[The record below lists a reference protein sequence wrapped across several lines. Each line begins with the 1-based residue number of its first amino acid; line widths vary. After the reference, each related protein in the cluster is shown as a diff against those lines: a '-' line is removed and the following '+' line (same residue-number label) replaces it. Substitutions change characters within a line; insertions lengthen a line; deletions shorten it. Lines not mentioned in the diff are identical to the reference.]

1 MSDRP
6 KSRLPEDPSGIDQPH
21 DVLAAEEFAMP
32 MRSRGDVPTDPIH
45 EPHDVL
51 AAEEFAMPTA
61 GVPASSSDGLVDPRT
76 LIPALVIVGLVLLL
90 LRRRR
95 HVS

>member
-1 MSDRP
+1 MTDDS
-6 KSRLPEDPSGIDQPH
+6 KTGLPQDPTGIEQAH

-32 MRSRGDVPTDPIH
+32 MRSRGVPNDPNR

-51 AAEEFAMPTA
+51 AAEEFAMPT
-61 GVPASSSDGLVDPRT
+61 GGGTLSGPGGLDPRT
-76 LIPALVIVGLVLLL
+76 LLPALALLAAVVLL

-95 HVS
+95 S

>member
-1 MSDRP
+1 MSDQP
-6 KSRLPEDPSGIDQPH
+6 NPRLPEDPTGSDQPH

-32 MRSRGDVPTDPIH
+32 VPSVGDIPPDPIH

-51 AAEEFAMPTA
+51 AAEEFAMPTG

-76 LIPALVIVGLVLLL
+76 LIPLLVIAALAVFLL
-90 LRRRR
+90 LRRR
-95 HVS
+95 

>member
-6 KSRLPEDPSGIDQPH
+6 KPRLPQDPTGIDQPH

-32 MRSRGDVPTDPIH
+32 TRSAGDIPSDPIH
-45 EPHDVL
+45 QPHDVL
-51 AAEEFAMPTA
+51 AAEEFAMPA
-61 GVPASSSDGLVDPRT
+61 GGVASGGPGGLQLRT
-76 LIPALVIVGLVLLL
+76 LLPSALLTIALLLL

-95 HVS
+95 H

>member
-6 KSRLPEDPSGIDQPH
+6 NRRLPEDASGIDEPH
-21 DVLAAEEFAMP
+21 DILAAEEFAVP
-32 MRSRGDVPTDPIH
+32 MRSPGDIPHDPIH

-51 AAEEFAMPTA
+51 AAEEFAMPTGGVSGGDGA
-61 GVPASSSDGLVDPRT
+61 GGLDPRT
-76 LIPALVIVGLVLLL
+76 LVPAIALVALALAFL

-95 HVS
+95 

>member
-1 MSDRP
+1 MAEESKAP
-6 KSRLPEDPSGIDQPH
+6 LPEDPSGIERPH

-32 MRSRGDVPTDPIH
+32 MRSSRGVPADPIH

-51 AAEEFAMPTA
+51 AAEEFAMPT
-61 GVPASSSDGLVDPRT
+61 GGGPASGSEGLDPRT
-76 LIPALVIVGLVLLL
+76 LLPALALLGLLALLL

-95 HVS
+95 